1 MDDRQNEGALWG
13 NLAEIDTSESVA
25 ADARIMYRGKPVMTT
40 EQLAKAYEVE
50 VNNIHLNHSRH
61 PDRFE
66 EGYHFHKLTGADLK
80 TFKDYMSDR
89 QPVGAKAKALVIWT
103 EAGALRHAK
112 LLESP
117 KAWEVFSKLEDTYF
131 MVKSGTALPPPA
143 PAPAGDMTAK
153 EVRLTMA
160 HNLKLMKMAGFDGS
174 RALIAAN
181 LATTRLTGFDHL
193 EALGIPRLEDTA
205 ENILL
210 NATEIGRRLNGISAQ
225 TVNLHLQQIGFQIQE
240 PTHKGKNRWALTQKG
255 KDAGGTL
262 DAGAYSNNMG
272 MYQQV
277 RWPLSIVDTLRGF
290 LSGRA

>member
-1 MDDRQNEGALWG
+1 MNDLTYTGNGGDGEGPG
-13 NLAEIDTSESVA
+13 NS
-25 ADARIMYRGKPVMTT
+25 RIMYRGKPVMTT

-80 TFKDYMSDR
+80 AFKDYLSDR
-89 QPVGAKAKALVIWT
+89 QSVGAKAKSLILWP

-131 MVKSGTALPPPA
+131 MVKSGAALPPP
-143 PAPAGDMTAK
+143 PAPGEMSAK
-153 EVRLTMA
+153 EVRLTMS

-193 EALGIPRLEDTA
+193 EALGIPRLHDDTDDD
-205 ENILL
+205 ILL
-210 NATEIGRRLNGISAQ
+210 NATEMGERLGGISAQ
-225 TVNLHLQQIGFQIQE
+225 TVNLHLQQLGFQMQE
-240 PTHKGKNRWALTQKG
+240 RTHKGKSRWALTEKG
-255 KDAGGTL
+255 KEAGGKL

-272 MYQQV
+272 MYQQI
-277 RWPLSIVDTLRGF
+277 RWPMPIVDTIRDFLRGVQ
-290 LSGRA
+290 